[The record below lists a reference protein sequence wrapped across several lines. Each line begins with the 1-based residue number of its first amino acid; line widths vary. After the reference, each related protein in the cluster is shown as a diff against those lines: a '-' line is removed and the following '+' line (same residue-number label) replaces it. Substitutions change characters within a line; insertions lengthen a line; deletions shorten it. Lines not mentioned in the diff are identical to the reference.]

1 MLTYILGLFISIVLA
16 IIIKAIWGFKT
27 KKTLK
32 MFISIL
38 PLTLISAFRYNV
50 GWDYNNIYVNGFYM
64 VGKYNLKWFTEP
76 LFRLIIKVLYNM
88 TGNPLSLFIF
98 MSILTALFFS
108 LSYSRYEKN
117 GNAIIYIVLYV
128 ITRYYYCSLNIIRQ
142 ALAMMI
148 IVYAVSFIKEKK
160 FWKYL
165 IVILFASGFHM
176 LSLVYI
182 PLYFILDLDMKKKK
196 SILILICS
204 TVLLGISS
212 YLFITKTKY
221 SSYFESMFGNDGT
234 IYFSELLISIII
246 VFVGWFY
253 YNKLVKDKDLN
264 ALYNMELIS
273 FIFCIASFILPT
285 GDRIVWYFTINNI
298 FLVPN
303 MLQLGKNDYNK
314 MVFSIIIFTSIFMV
328 FVMQSVNDSYAVL
341 PYYSVFNKEK

>member
-221 SSYFESMFGNDGT
+221 SSYFE
-234 IYFSELLISIII
+234 
-246 VFVGWFY
+246 
-253 YNKLVKDKDLN
+253 DKDLN

-285 GDRIVWYFTINNI
+285 GDRIIWYFTINNI